1 MLGMRTTHGISRAE
15 YTAIYDSSFDGV
27 EEMLR
32 EYVRRGWAVEDEGRW
47 HFTPS
52 GFLIS
57 NSLIRAMLEVQ
68 TDELAERTPWMTQD
82 TDRTERETLPEVST
96 EEAFED
102 KYRRSV
108 LLQEQEQG

>member
-1 MLGMRTTHGISRAE
+1 
-15 YTAIYDSSFDGV
+15 
-27 EEMLR
+27 
-32 EYVRRGWAVEDEGRW
+32 
-47 HFTPS
+47 
-52 GFLIS
+52 
-57 NSLIRAMLEVQ
+57 
-68 TDELAERTPWMTQD
+68 MTQD